1 MLGAHGLAVRFV
13 LGHCQ
18 RVRFDDDGLAVF
30 VLHAVNELFPERGLP
45 GTGLAHHGEE
55 TAVRRGVIHH
65 LPDIP
70 NFRRKIDVSGILR
83 IGKGVF
89 DDAECL
95 PCLHRERLLLQDH
108 RFFLAFRR
116 IPGGGIFIPGK
127 PFQLAEGIFDKGG
140 LCAAL
145 IEKGGYA
152 LFKSSPA
159 RFREGSFIQE
169 LVDERRGDAELC
181 GGLALAEPHFF
192 KEILYGWIIGNHPAH
207 AALPS
212 FSRNSI
218 RRARFGANFS
228 RIRSITASISF
239 PGTVSGYRVRSHSA
253 HSSVLSSRQTSG

>member
-1 MLGAHGLAVRFV
+1 MLGAHGFAVRFV
-13 LGHCQ
+13 LGHRQ

-30 VLHAVNELFPERGLP
+30 ILHAVNEFFPERRLP
-45 GTGLAHHGEE
+45 GAGLAHHGEE

-70 NFRRKIDVSGILR
+70 DFRREIDVGGVLR
-83 IGKGVF
+83 IGEGIF
-89 DDAECL
+89 DDSECL

-108 RFFLAFRR
+108 GFLVFRR
-116 IPGGGIFIPGK
+116 IPGGGIFIFDRL
-127 PFQLAEGIFDKGG
+127 FQLAEGVADKGR

-192 KEILYGWIIGNHPAH
+192 KEILYGWIVGDYPAH

-212 FSRNSI
+212 FGRNSI
-218 RRARFGANFS
+218 RRARFGANFP